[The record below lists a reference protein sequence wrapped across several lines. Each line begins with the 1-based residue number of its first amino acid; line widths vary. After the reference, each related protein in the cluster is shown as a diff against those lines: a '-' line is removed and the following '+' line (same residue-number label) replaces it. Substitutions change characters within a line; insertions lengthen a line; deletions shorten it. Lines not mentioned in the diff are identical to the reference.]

1 MKQGFPIA
9 TAGMRI
15 GLLGGSFDPAHEG
28 HAHITREALR
38 RFGLDRVW
46 WLVSPGNPL
55 KEHGPAPMARRIA
68 RAQQMIRDPRVAVTG
83 LEEKLGTRYTAQTL
97 ERLCRLYPGV
107 RFVWLMGADNLA
119 QFHLWD
125 NWRDIME
132 RVPVGVLARPG
143 ARLAARGSV
152 AAEIYASSRLGAE
165 ASHMLAEAD
174 LPAWCF
180 VNVPMRSQSSSAIR
194 AKGAWVT
201 GDE

>member
-1 MKQGFPIA
+1 
-9 TAGMRI
+9 
-15 GLLGGSFDPAHEG
+15 
-28 HAHITREALR
+28 
-38 RFGLDRVW
+38 
-46 WLVSPGNPL
+46 
-55 KEHGPAPMARRIA
+55 MARRIA